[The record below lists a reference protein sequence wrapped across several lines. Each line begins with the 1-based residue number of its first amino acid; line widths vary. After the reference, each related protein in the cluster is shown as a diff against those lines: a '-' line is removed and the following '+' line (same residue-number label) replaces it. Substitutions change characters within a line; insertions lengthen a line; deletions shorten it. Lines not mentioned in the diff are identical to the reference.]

1 MNSADPTTNLLA
13 LARAGLHDIGYRDE
27 LLQHNY
33 PFPDVL
39 QESAPTHHIDLAAFA
54 QEPFSYRS
62 ACFGVALLH
71 QHGPEAIQPYRALG
85 APQILALH
93 PGSNEVFRWKIPAR
107 GNPTLIERIE
117 AEHLRA
123 AFLDHAN
130 EWKPEAVLRAKSIGF
145 ARGPVQLDFFD
156 AGLMPVLESLVY
168 KKLDR
173 LLQDVITT
181 SKLLYME
188 QHNQEPDYAALFRMI
203 FRFIAAKMLGDRQF
217 PGDQWYSNNPQ
228 QVIAA
233 IEAFYFRHT
242 PSERV
247 LQDQVVQQAAWDKIR
262 HAFLFQNL
270 SVEALAYVYEN
281 TLVTSQT
288 RRMLDTHATPPEI
301 AEYIVQRLPF
311 EQLELDQRR
320 VFEPFA
326 GHAPLLI
333 AALGRLRSLLSP
345 TLSAEE
351 RHTYFVRMLSGMEL
365 DTFAREVARYSLI
378 LADYPNPDGWNIA
391 NDNVFRSPNF
401 DTYLKQAQIVL
412 CNPPYGDFN
421 PAERQAYTAI
431 QSTNKAT
438 EALRRVMQHPP
449 QMLGFVLPRVFVD
462 GQLYREMRRQL
473 AATYREIE
481 TVVLPDNVFKYSDV
495 EPVLLIAHTT
505 SDAPARRRSI
515 FVQKADY
522 ERFTLTGMPTWQ
534 YELAGNAVQDTVN
547 PSFWHTPLQRVWN
560 ALAHLPQLGSVAEI
574 HRGIEYNRPL
584 KTHAPEL
591 VDEHPRPG
599 FVAGLLNV
607 REGFEPYDISTVR
620 FLNIDPEVMLYEA
633 YKLPWEQPKVLANAA
648 RLSRGSWV
656 IAAAIDEQGLI
667 ATQRFHGIWPRGDIP
682 LEIFAALLN
691 SPIANAF
698 VKLHPATNRD
708 NQKRVIEQI
717 PFPTLT
723 TAQTQS
729 IMTLVRQYQTTRG
742 LWRIYPERG
751 YEFESLCLDLMQQI
765 DAAVLTAYDLPPR
778 LEKEL
783 LDHFAGHQRAG
794 PVHFDRYYPPDFRP
808 AIPWRVFISEGFRAS
823 SARRTLERLP
833 VLNDPIISAMAADL
847 DE

>member
-1 MNSADPTTNLLA
+1 MNSADSTTNLLA

-33 PFPDVL
+33 SFPDVL
-39 QESAPTHHIDLAAFA
+39 QESVPTHHIDLAAFA

-71 QHGPEAIQPYRALG
+71 QHGPKSIQPYRALG

-93 PGSNEVFRWKIPAR
+93 PASNEVFRWKIPAQ

-117 AEHLRA
+117 ADHLRA

-130 EWKPEAVLRAKSIGF
+130 EWKPEAVLRAKSIGL

-173 LLQDVITT
+173 LLQDVIAT

-217 PGDQWYSNNPQ
+217 PGSYWSSHEPQ
-228 QVIAA
+228 QVINA
-233 IEAFYFRHT
+233 IEAFYFRHM
-242 PSERV
+242 PGEVV
-247 LQDQVVQQAAWDKIR
+247 LQDRVVQQAAWDKIR

-288 RRMLDTHATPPEI
+288 RRVLDTHATPPEI

-311 EQLELDQRR
+311 EQLDLDQRR

-351 RHTYFVRMLSGMEL
+351 RHAYFVQTLSGMEI
-365 DTFAREVARYSLI
+365 DAFAREVARYSLI

-391 NDNVFRSPNF
+391 NDNVFTSPDF

-421 PAERQAYTAI
+421 PAERQAYTAV
-431 QSTNKAT
+431 QSTNKAA
-438 EALRRVMQHPP
+438 EALRRIMQHPP

-522 ERFTLTGMPTWQ
+522 QRFILTGVPTWQ
-534 YELAGNAVQDTVN
+534 YELAGNAVQDAVN
-547 PSFWHTPLQRVWN
+547 PIFWRTPLQRVWD
-560 ALAHLPQLGSVAEI
+560 ALAHLPKLGDMVGI
-574 HRGIEYNRPL
+574 HRGIEHKDFRDRITEFVSYSS
-584 KTHAPEL
+584 K
-591 VDEHPRPG
+591 PG
-599 FVAGLLNV
+599 FQPGIITVDD
-607 REGFEPYDISTVR
+607 GFEPYTVLSSSYIDANPEHFR
-620 FLNIDPEVMLYEA
+620 AGNHFLMAVE
-633 YKLPWEQPKVLANAA
+633 KPKIIANAA
-648 RLSRGSWV
+648 RLSRGPWT
-656 IAAAIDEQGLI
+656 IAAVIDEQSLV
-667 ATQRFHGIWPRGDIP
+667 ATQHFHGIWPTINIP
-682 LEIFAALLN
+682 LELLAAILN

-698 VKLHPATNRD
+698 ISTRRTSRH

-717 PFPTLT
+717 PFPIFA

-729 IMTLVRQYQTTRG
+729 IMTLVRKYQTTRG
-742 LWRIYPERG
+742 LWRTYPERG

-783 LDHFAGHQRAG
+783 LDHFAGHQRPG

-808 AIPWRVFISEGFRAS
+808 AIPWRVFISEDFRAS

-833 VLNDPIISAMAADL
+833 VINDPIISAMAADL